1 MPLAAVTG
9 DRAASILAKRLV
21 VVTGKGGVGKSTI
34 AAALGV
40 TAGARGVRTI
50 LVEVAGR
57 ADIPDLLRHRSD
69 GRPEPEVAPGLHHA
83 SVEPRSAL
91 EEYLRDEAP
100 GRLIASILARSR
112 IFDALMTAAP
122 GMAELLTIGKV
133 WEFAQRP
140 RHAAGA
146 RTYDLVIL
154 DAPASGHAGALLGAP
169 ASFGSMA
176 GTGPMA
182 RQSAAMT
189 QMLRDP
195 RSTGV
200 IVVSTAEQMAISET
214 LGLCDTFADKLG
226 IAINAVI
233 VNRLLSSP
241 FSPTEARA
249 IAATADDPAVR
260 SARWLH
266 GRAMSQRAH
275 LVRLKR
281 NLNGVPCSTLPFVF
295 AGLGER
301 EDFERLASRLGRSLS

>member
-1 MPLAAVTG
+1 MSV
-9 DRAASILAKRLV
+9 LAKRLV
-21 VVTGKGGVGKSTI
+21 VVTGKGGVGKSTV

-40 TAGARGVRTI
+40 TAAARGHRTI

-57 ADIPDLLRHRSD
+57 GDVLDLLGRRGDS
-69 GRPEPEVAPGLHHA
+69 RPEPEMAPGLHHA

-100 GRLIASILARSR
+100 GRLIASVLSRSR
-112 IFDALMTAAP
+112 VFDALITATP

-133 WEFAQRP
+133 WELSQRP
-140 RHAAGA
+140 RHKPGA
-146 RTYDLVIL
+146 RVYDLVIL

-176 GTGPMA
+176 GSGPMA
-182 RQSAAMT
+182 RQSAAIT

-200 IVVSTAEQMAISET
+200 IVVSTAEQMAISEA
-214 LGLCDTFADKLG
+214 LGLRDAFADKLG

-233 VNRLLSSP
+233 VHRLLSSP
-241 FSPTEARA
+241 FSPTETRA
-249 IAATADDPAVR
+249 IAATADDPAAR

-266 GRAMSQRAH
+266 GRAMSQRAQ
-275 LVRLKR
+275 LIRLKR

-295 AGLGER
+295 AGLDER
-301 EDFERLASRLGRSLS
+301 EDFDRLASRLERSLS